1 MKRFQQFLV
10 LAAITFGTGAA
21 LTGCASG
28 AASSPGEQQQVVE
41 GVEYYPACGNE
52 TLTFDGMTWY
62 QFDPDN
68 TENFP
73 TPVAF
78 AAADLPGLGMSR
90 STKAVVAPGP
100 GDDTGTLV
108 VYDGGYAYFRSD
120 SGDFTTWLTTDKI
133 DYNFVC

>member
-1 MKRFQQFLV
+1 MKPFQKTLA
-10 LAAITFGTGAA
+10 LAAVALGAVAA
-21 LTGCASG
+21 LTGCAAAGSG
-28 AASSPGEQQQVVE
+28 SPGEQRQVVE

-52 TLTFDGMTWY
+52 TLTFDGVTWY
-62 QFDPDN
+62 QFDPED
-68 TENFP
+68 EEDFP

-78 AAADLPGLGMSR
+78 AAVDMPGLGMSR

-120 SGDFTTWLTTDKI
+120 SGDLTTWLTTDKI
-133 DYNFVC
+133 EYNFVC